1 MALLTSNLV
10 SFDSISLLLRVP
22 SKNSRTFVLQ
32 LSPKNSLF
40 WLVYCSVL
48 KDRFFLV
55 RTAHSRRLTIIPSM
69 GFLVN
74 GFFKKTLRF
83 FKKFV

>member
-55 RTAHSRRLTIIPSM
+55 RAARSRRLTIIP
-69 GFLVN
+69 FLPELVN
-74 GFFKKTLRF
+74 PLF
-83 FKKFV
+83 